1 MFKKRILFLY
11 AVLLFGFSAEK
22 EEIYP
27 AVKNDSFKRGEYIKY
42 KLTYGFFSVGRG
54 HAVISD
60 KYYSLNGR
68 SCFKLDAYGTTAGML
83 SWVTHVDDHWG
94 AYIDTAS
101 ILPEVSYRI
110 IREGNYKLDEYTY
123 FDHENK
129 KVAVKVIDNK
139 TGKFKEPKEYETN
152 LHTRD
157 MVAGFLYMRTLDFSK
172 MQKGDT
178 VMIKGF
184 FEDTFYKQAIVY
196 YGKDVVKM
204 KFGKVRALKFKP
216 VMPDNK
222 LFDGENSI
230 TAWFSD
236 DKNRIP
242 LKIDAEMFIGSAGVE
257 LTDYG
262 KLKHPLNL
270 VKWLGN

>member
-11 AVLLFGFSAEK
+11 VVLLFGFSAEK

-27 AVKNDSFKRGEYIKY
+27 AIKNDSFKRGEYIKY

-83 SWVTHVDDHWG
+83 
-94 AYIDTAS
+94 

-270 VKWLGN
+270 VK

>member
-1 MFKKRILFLY
+1 MIKKRILFLY
-11 AVLLFGFSAEK
+11 ALLLFGFSAEK

-27 AVKNDSFKRGEYIKY
+27 FVKNDSFKRGEFIKY
-42 KLTYGFFSVGRG
+42 KLTYGFFNVGRG

-60 KYYSLNGR
+60 KYYNLNGR
-68 SCFKLDAYGTTAGML
+68 TCFKLDAYGTTAGML

-94 AYIDTAS
+94 AYIDTVS

-123 FDHENK
+123 FDHANK
-129 KVAVKVIDNK
+129 KVAVKVIDKN
-139 TGKFKEPKEYETN
+139 TGKFKDPKEYETN

-178 VMIKGF
+178 VIIKGF

-236 DKNRIP
+236 DRNRIP

-270 VKWLGN
+270 VK